1 MTCLQIA
8 LKWTKTHRKEPI
20 FYKELT
26 KEECRKSNKPL
37 TKMENFYVHHRR
49 LQGTRGA
56 TAWVDDRISV
66 DNQIYLK
73 LNLDLLA
80 VTQYK

>member
-1 MTCLQIA
+1 MTCLRIA

-26 KEECRKSNKPL
+26 KEGCRKNNRL
-37 TKMENFYVHHRR
+37 LIKMENFYVHHRR

-56 TAWVDDRISV
+56 TAWVDDRISAV
-66 DNQIYLK
+66 NPIYLK
-73 LNLDLLA
+73 LNLGLLA